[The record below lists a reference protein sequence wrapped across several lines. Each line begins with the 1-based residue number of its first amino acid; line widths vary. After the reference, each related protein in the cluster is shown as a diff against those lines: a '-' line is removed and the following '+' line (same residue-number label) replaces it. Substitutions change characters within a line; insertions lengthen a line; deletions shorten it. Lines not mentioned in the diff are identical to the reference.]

1 MVRFFILFL
10 GLLFLY
16 TACNNNKSVSSKLPK
31 AIQLEV
37 RVLDTLSELDTLRLY
52 SWNAIQAE
60 QINKVAF
67 KSTGFG
73 RNAIFV
79 LGPMPL
85 GMYYVGTSLSDL
97 KPILMGTE
105 SSVLL
110 ETKASTLSSLVPKVS
125 DLNIALDQLME
136 RIQNQNQVYMGL
148 VTAYSEAKSNK
159 KKRAAVKDKMAVEDR
174 IKRDLLDSL
183 QKNNSELARIMAFNA
198 FQSFQNNG
206 QTGQSEGAYFAN
218 AYLKY
223 IDFKDT
229 TYARLPFYYENIK
242 NYATALTKIG
252 LATSAQNAAL
262 DSMFLAIPDSS
273 PNYRPTLV
281 ATMFGMMGK
290 NNPAFTK
297 YGKIYL
303 EKFEGN
309 YAMLDKFVRDK
320 LVELR
325 GAAGIGEEAI
335 NIVGNT
341 PEGTKMDLK
350 SLRGKYVLIDFWAS
364 WCGPCRRENPNLVRL
379 YNQYKD
385 KGFDILGVSLDNT
398 KSKWEAAI
406 KKDKLEWHHISDL
419 KGWSSTLS
427 KPYGVRGI
435 PYTVLVDKEG
445 NILAKKLRGAALEAK
460 LKELFGS

>member
-1 MVRFFILFL
+1 MMRFFILLL
-10 GLLFLY
+10 GLFFLY
-16 TACNNNKSVSSKLPK
+16 IACNNNKSVSSKLPK
-31 AIQLEV
+31 SIQLEV
-37 RVLDTLSELDTLRLY
+37 RILDTLSELDTLRLY
-52 SWNAIQAE
+52 AWSAIQAE
-60 QINKVAF
+60 EINKVAF

-73 RNAIFV
+73 KTAVFS
-79 LGPMPL
+79 LGSTPS

-105 SSVLL
+105 SSILL
-110 ETKASTLSSLVPKVS
+110 ETNNSSISNLATKVS

-159 KKRAAVKDKMAVEDR
+159 KKRAAVKDKMAIEDR
-174 IKRDLLDSL
+174 IKRNLLDSL
-183 QKNNSELARIMAFNA
+183 RQNNPELARIMAFNA
-198 FQSFQNNG
+198 FQSFQNNA
-206 QTGQSEGAYFAN
+206 QNGQSEGAYFAN

-223 IDFKDT
+223 IDFGDT
-229 TYARLPFYYENIK
+229 IYARLPFYYENIK
-242 NYATALTKIG
+242 NYATALSKIG
-252 LATSAQNAAL
+252 LPVIAQNAAL
-262 DSMFLAIPDSS
+262 DSMFLVVPDSS
-273 PNYRPTLV
+273 PNYKPTLV
-281 ATMFGMMGK
+281 ATMFGTMGK
-290 NNPAFTK
+290 NNAAFKK
-297 YGKIYL
+297 YGKLYL

-335 NIVGNT
+335 NIVGDT
-341 PEGTKMDLK
+341 PEGIKMDLK

-364 WCGPCRRENPNLVRL
+364 WCGPCRRENPNVVRL

-385 KGFDILGVSLDNT
+385 KGFDILGVSLDNN
-398 KSKWEAAI
+398 KEKWKAAI
-406 KKDKLEWHHISDL
+406 KKDKLKWHHISDL

-445 NILAKKLRGAALEAK
+445 KILAKKLRGAALEAK